1 MRSRSASGEETSGR
15 RSAHMERTAYVDR
28 IDHFLSATCPCC
40 LAGSVRRVFT
50 AVAEPRWSPDGST
63 LAWVAAEDGVPG
75 LFAARF
81 ERGPA
86 IAWEGALGRICVA
99 GTRGGTWAWVDD
111 DRVVVVDGD
120 GRLCV

>member
-28 IDHFLSATCPCC
+28 IDHFLSATCPYC

-63 LAWVAAEDGVPG
+63 LAWVAAEDGVAG
-75 LFAARF
+75 LFVEGRA
-81 ERGPA
+81 ERTA
-86 IAWEGALGRICVA
+86 TVA
-99 GTRGGTWAWVDD
+99 GTRGGVWAWVDAG
-111 DRVVVVDGD
+111 RLLIVDGD
-120 GRLCV
+120 